1 MKLIV
6 CVDNHMGMGFNHRRQ
21 SMDRV
26 MRERIIRRVG
36 ETPLWMTPYSAKQF
50 VEDTACL
57 KIDERCQDVAGEG
70 EYCFVEDKITVGL
83 EQVEELILYHWG
95 RDYPADLYF
104 TLPMGCFCLV
114 ELTDFAGYS
123 HPDMT
128 EEVYRP

>member
-26 MRERIIRRVG
+26 VRERILQRVG
-36 ETPLWMTPYSAKQF
+36 ESPLWMTAYSAKQF
-50 VEDTACL
+50 AECAACL
-57 KIDERCQDVAGEG
+57 KIDEQCQTAAGAG
-70 EYCFVEDKITVGL
+70 EYCFAEDKIIVDPK
-83 EQVEELILYHWG
+83 QVEELILYHWG

-104 TLPMGCFCLV
+104 TLPMDRFCLI
-114 ELTDFAGYS
+114 EQTDFTGYS

-128 EEVYRP
+128 EEVYRA

>member
-26 MRERIIRRVG
+26 VRERVIQRVG

-50 VEDTACL
+50 AECADCL
-57 KIDERCQDVAGEG
+57 KIDEQCQTVAGAG
-70 EYCFVEDKITVGL
+70 EYCFAEDRIIVKP

-104 TLPMGCFCLV
+104 TLPMERFCLV
-114 ELTDFAGYS
+114 EQTDFVGYS

-128 EEVYRP
+128 EEVYRA